1 MAPQSLLT
9 VCVLRDFTGTAV
21 LEDKGKENTR
31 KEGKRRRKK
40 EGERNGNRKKDKQK
54 EGKRLEEN
62 QEKGDYGLGEG
73 KQRYKGKGCL
83 TF

>member
-1 MAPQSLLT
+1 M
-9 VCVLRDFTGTAV
+9 
-21 LEDKGKENTR
+21 KENQYYQE
-31 KEGKRRRKK
+31 KQLYFLYMLCSEGARTLISQ